1 MYYSYAMGIGKNIY
15 TLKRQGFKIKKY
27 KSDYKVV
34 FQETKEKIWE
44 DFIADNLQLGYWN
57 KYITKDKVI
66 FLFHMQDGIHRYE
79 VTDFENEEV
88 LLQCEA
94 LCNRKFGSIKNILLS
109 NKFYKKI
116 LNKS

>member
-1 MYYSYAMGIGKNIY
+1 
-15 TLKRQGFKIKKY
+15 
-27 KSDYKVV
+27 
-34 FQETKEKIWE
+34 
-44 DFIADNLQLGYWN
+44 
-57 KYITKDKVI
+57 
-66 FLFHMQDGIHRYE
+66 MQDGIHRYE

-94 LCNRKFGSIKNILLS
+94 LCNRKFGSIKNMLLS